1 MILLA
6 IYMPCSQRNQNRLV
20 NAIAGD
26 INAESFFIAPQF
38 ANLMEVLSF
47 LVILRYRFLF
57 REGDGN

>member
-1 MILLA
+1 
-6 IYMPCSQRNQNRLV
+6 MPCSQRNQNRLV

-26 INAESFFIAPQF
+26 INAESFIIAPQF

-47 LVILRYRFLF
+47 LVILRYRFVF

>member
-1 MILLA
+1 
-6 IYMPCSQRNQNRLV
+6 MPCSQRNQNRLV

-38 ANLMEVLSF
+38 ANLTEVLSF